1 MGNVTASKSY
11 GRVESDRDSA
21 FSSDMSKTLT
31 GSYLATGRY
40 CIRTTKSTTGT
51 STSSPSY
58 NSISYSHRLAF
69 PRSISG
75 CVDFVRKMRFE
86 MKSSQQSGINTSN
99 TLRESGHVVKTKFI
113 LFHCNL
119 TDRKITVSRD
129 YNNRPLVDAIIS
141 QAIRGMIQNGRETVV
156 SSENVYPTES

>member
-1 MGNVTASKSY
+1 
-11 GRVESDRDSA
+11 
-21 FSSDMSKTLT
+21 
-31 GSYLATGRY
+31 
-40 CIRTTKSTTGT
+40 
-51 STSSPSY
+51 
-58 NSISYSHRLAF
+58 
-69 PRSISG
+69 
-75 CVDFVRKMRFE
+75 

-99 TLRESGHVVKTKFI
+99 TLRESGHVIKTKFI